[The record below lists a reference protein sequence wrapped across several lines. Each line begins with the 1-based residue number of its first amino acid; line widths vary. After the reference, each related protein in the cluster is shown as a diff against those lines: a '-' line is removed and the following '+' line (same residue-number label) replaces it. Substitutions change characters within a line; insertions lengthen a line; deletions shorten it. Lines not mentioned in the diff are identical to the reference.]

1 MVDYKNAQI
10 VPGEYNSEASFA
22 NYSSKG
28 PMLICHYTD
37 EVWLHITDKEV
48 PNVAPFYM
56 ISNYGK
62 IYNHVQK
69 HLNRLS
75 IRYNGYV
82 FTPLITVLR
91 PKKYVN
97 IDIHRVMMKCF
108 YPLDDYTG
116 LKHVCDIQDPLS
128 ETTWYSYIWNVNI
141 PEGVSKAGI
150 KVNENE
156 FSIYEEDYYEKGT
169 PLDEVTIYE
178 PTSEDDN
185 VKWVGWSENKP
196 DGERLITNWSLIIG
210 NNGVNKCRVFYGN
223 WEKIQQ

>member
-116 LKHVCDIQDPLS
+116 LEVNHKDRNTFNNSLSNLEWTTSKENENFRDFDPDNNHELFNRKFSDDQVMLICNAILNNYSYLEICFYILQIPYTGIMHKRLTDIQRGITYKHITKDIFGFGVQRLS
-128 ETTWYSYIWNVNI
+128 
-141 PEGVSKAGI
+141 PEG
-150 KVNENE
+150 
-156 FSIYEEDYYEKGT
+156 T
-169 PLDEVTIYE
+169 
-178 PTSEDDN
+178 
-185 VKWVGWSENKP
+185 
-196 DGERLITNWSLIIG
+196 
-210 NNGVNKCRVFYGN
+210 
-223 WEKIQQ
+223 